1 MKISILLLTSLLI
14 SSTSVNAF
22 LNTDNFSPFGNMGNM
37 GNMGNLGGFDGSN
50 SPWSNNSNWNPMSS
64 GSQYAPA
71 NDVRNMSRFGAQ
83 PRSLRSYRQDPRFT
97 PENNMMQMPNQ
108 VQPSNWLK
116 DTDFSK
122 TLEQIKNT
130 GSKNFFVN
138 EVPFSFDKGYQHVQ
152 DQSLEIEKAL
162 KDQMQRYDNKDA
174 IYGRQGYSLS
184 PAASSTPRV
193 DTD

>member
-1 MKISILLLTSLLI
+1 MKISILLLASLLI

-22 LNTDNFSPFGNMGNM
+22 LNTDNFSPF

-71 NDVRNMSRFGAQ
+71 NDARNMSRFVAH
-83 PRSLRSYRQDPRFT
+83 PRSLRSYRQGSMFT

-122 TLEQIKNT
+122 TLEQIKYT

-138 EVPFSFDKGYQHVQ
+138 EVPYSFDKGYQHVQ
-152 DQSLEIEKAL
+152 DQSLEIQEAL
-162 KDQMQRYDNKDA
+162 KGKMQRYDNKDA

-184 PAASSTPRV
+184 PAASSTLRV